1 MANKVLDNPI
11 WNAMISGN
19 SNLTTGNGYAKFFPE
34 DVGPFAGLKKYDEPS
49 FQLLYDIFPKERVA
63 VIFSANPLSI
73 PSYWKLIESVDALQ
87 MIFTGKK
94 KPLLNYDEDI
104 VMLNEQHVSQMID
117 LTSITHPGPFLNR
130 TIEFGNYFGIL
141 KGDKLIAMA
150 GQRLHPGKH
159 IEISAVCT
167 HPDHTGK
174 GYGKAL
180 INSQVDKIISED
192 NIPILHVKANNEH
205 AINLYKHLGFSVRS
219 EMNIK
224 VIQKQD

>member
-1 MANKVLDNPI
+1 LQFFNNFESSERRHTAI
-11 WNAMISGN
+11 
-19 SNLTTGNGYAKFFPE
+19 TG
-34 DVGPFAGLKKYDEPS
+34 
-49 FQLLYDIFPKERVA
+49 
-63 VIFSANPLSI
+63 
-73 PSYWKLIESVDALQ
+73 LIESVDALQ

-141 KGDKLIAMA
+141 KDDKLIAMA
-150 GQRLHPGKH
+150 GQRLHPAKY

-192 NIPILHVKANNEH
+192 NFPILHVKANNEH